1 MVLWNAIEGVLSL
14 LLIGWAG
21 YALARRGWFG
31 AETKAFFPKFI
42 TKITLPLFLL
52 HSLLATF
59 RREDLIHLI
68 YGAAVPMLSIL
79 LSWGA
84 SVLFA
89 RILKVE
95 RTRRGVFTTAFT
107 ASNTVF
113 IGIPVNMALF
123 GAEALPYT
131 LLYFFANTLFFWTA
145 GNYLIASDPA
155 GPTRA
160 ELFSIDTIR
169 RVFSMPM
176 IGFLGAIALILCG
189 VSLPPFLDATAKY
202 LGGVTTPLAILLIG
216 VTLEGIGLR
225 KLRLTKDLAAIL
237 LGRFIISPLSILL
250 AAHFIE
256 LPELM
261 RNVFVVQSSL
271 PVMVQTVVLADF
283 YHADVEF
290 ATKAVALTT
299 LASLVTIPLCMALL
313 S

>member
-1 MVLWNAIEGVLSL
+1 MVLWKAVEGVLSL
-14 LLIGWAG
+14 LLLGWIG
-21 YALARRGWFG
+21 YALAQRGWFG
-31 AETKAFFPKFI
+31 KETKAFFPKFI
-42 TKITLPLFLL
+42 TNVTLPLFLL

-59 RREDLIHLI
+59 RRDELAHLI
-68 YGAAVPMLSIL
+68 YGAAVPLLSIL
-79 LSWGA
+79 LCWGI
-84 SVLFA
+84 SLLFVRA
-89 RILKVE
+89 VGVE
-95 RTRRGVFTTAFT
+95 RARRGVFVTSFT

-123 GAEALPYT
+123 GPEALPYT

-145 GNYLIASDPA
+145 GNYLIATDQA
-155 GPTRA
+155 GPQRA
-160 ELFSIDTIR
+160 APLSRDTLR
-169 RVFSMPM
+169 RIFSMPM

-189 VSLPPFLDATAKY
+189 ISLPPFLDTTAKY

-216 VTLEGIGLR
+216 VILQGIGLR
-225 KLRLTKDLAAIL
+225 KLHLTRELAAIL
-237 LGRFIISPLSILL
+237 LGRFVISPLTILL
-250 AAHFIE
+250 VAHFIE

-283 YHADVEF
+283 YKADAEF

-299 LASLVTIPLCMALL
+299 LASLVTIPACMALL